1 MYLLDTNHCSRI
13 TDGDVK
19 VIQQLQAHT
28 GMGVATSAIVRGE
41 LIYMAEKS
49 QRRIENLQKIQE
61 FLEIIDLYPIDEETT
76 DLYGQM
82 KAAIFAQF
90 APKDRTK
97 QRGVKI
103 SDLGFGDN
111 DIWIA
116 ATALQYN
123 LTIVSADSD
132 FTRMRSVKA
141 FPLENWCN

>member
-13 TDGDVK
+13 TDGDVS

-49 QRRIENLQKIQE
+49 RLRAENLQKIQE
-61 FLEIIDLYPIDEETT
+61 FLAIIDIYLIDQETA
-76 DLYGQM
+76 DLYGQL

-103 SDLGFGDN
+103 NDLGFGDN

-123 LTIVSADSD
+123 LTVVSADSD
-132 FTRMRSVKA
+132 FVRMRSVRE